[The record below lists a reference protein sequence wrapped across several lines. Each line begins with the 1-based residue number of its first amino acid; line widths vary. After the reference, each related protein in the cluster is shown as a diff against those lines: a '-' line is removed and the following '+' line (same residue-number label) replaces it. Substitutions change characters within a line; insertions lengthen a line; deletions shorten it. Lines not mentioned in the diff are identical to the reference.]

1 LNFLAHILLSD
12 HSPEIMMGNFIADF
26 VRGNQ
31 FQYLPE
37 GVIKGIKLHRAIDDF
52 TDTHEIVKEDIKIFH
67 PYFHRYSGIVVDIIY
82 DYLLIE
88 NWSRFT
94 DLNLNDFI
102 QEFYGIV
109 DANMDILPNQLKEV
123 FPAMKANNWLLNY
136 GNDEGLNRTF
146 IGMEERIK
154 KNAPLSEAILV
165 FKNNYEVLNHDF
177 KVFFP
182 QLVDHVQHYRLMLS

>member
-82 DYLLIE
+82 DNLLIE

-94 DLNLNDFI
+94 DLNINDFI

-109 DANMDILPNQLKEV
+109 EANIDILPDQLKDI
-123 FPAMKANNWLLNY
+123 FPAMKENNWLLNY
-136 GNDEGLNRTF
+136 GNYEGLRRTF
-146 IGMEERIK
+146 VGMEERIK
-154 KNAPLSEAILV
+154 KNSPLSEAVSV
-165 FKNNYEVLNHDF
+165 FKDNYEVLSNDF
-177 KVFFP
+177 NVFFP